1 MTRVIN
7 FDLLRQIVNTGELN
21 TFSVEELEEALLL
34 LNRNSASGHFQQ
46 GQFELLRDS
55 IKFFLLKLSSDK
67 RDERE
72 ERTLAIAEEAN
83 SIAKEALS
91 IAKISAVAAE
101 KAASAARRQERWAM
115 YAAIIAI
122 VALITATKDMII
134 GLIL

>member
-1 MTRVIN
+1 MTRIIN

-72 ERTLAIAEEAN
+72 ERTLAIAAEAN
-83 SIAKEALS
+83 SIASRALA
-91 IAKISAVAAE
+91 IAE
-101 KAASAARRQERWAM
+101 EDLSAAKLAAKSAEQQALWAM
-115 YAAIIAI
+115 YAAILAAVTAIIAN
-122 VALITATKDMII
+122 KDIII